1 MSGRRRRRAGAADAA
16 PERPRVAAA
25 EASPTG
31 AATPWAWLPAL
42 LVLVALAYQPAWHG
56 GLLWDDAAHV
66 TRPELRSLA
75 GLWRIWTEL
84 GATQQY
90 YPLLHS
96 AFWVQHAL
104 WGDAT
109 TGYHLVSLAAH
120 ATAAWLLALA
130 LLRLGASAGG
140 AGLAAVLF
148 ALHPVHVESVA
159 WISEQKNTLSAVL
172 GLAAALAYLRFDDT
186 RHERFRR
193 AALVS
198 FGLALLTKSVTALLA
213 PALVVVAWWRR
224 GRVDPRRDLWPLAPF
239 FALGGGAGLLTAW
252 LERAQIGAEGAAFD
266 LSAAERLAVA
276 GHAFWFHL
284 GKLAWPFDLAFV
296 YPRWDPSRLSL
307 LPTCAAVAVAL
318 ALFAVRA
325 RTRAPFAALAVY
337 ALLLFPALGFFNVYP
352 FRYSFV
358 ADHFQYLA
366 SVAPLSLAAAAI
378 AAAARRAW
386 PSPLAPALAGVL
398 VAAPLAVL
406 TWRQAH
412 DYADAERLYRA
423 TLARNPAAW
432 LAHNNLGL
440 LLWGDGRLAEARR
453 HLDEALR
460 LAPDVAE
467 HRLNVG
473 RLLLADGA
481 NAAALP
487 HLEAAV
493 QLDPWLVSAH
503 NNLGVALLRL
513 GRAEEAIPRFEEALR
528 RAPDLAEA
536 RANLANAHAVAGGTL
551 ARAGRLE
558 DAVRHL
564 EEAIRLDP
572 ARPEPRGDLG
582 IALQMLGRADE
593 GLAQLREAARL
604 RPDDAAMRNNLGA
617 ALLALGRREE
627 AAAEFEAALRLAPDL
642 AAARDNLARASG
654 AR

>member
-1 MSGRRRRRAGAADAA
+1 MSGRRRRRAGAPDAA
-16 PERPRVAAA
+16 PELTRIAA
-25 EASPTG
+25 EDPQAR
-31 AATPWAWLPAL
+31 AATPWALLVAL
-42 LVLVALAYQPAWHG
+42 LALVALAYQPAWHG
-56 GLLWDDAAHV
+56 GLLWDDAAHF

-104 WGDAT
+104 WGEAT

-120 ATAAWLLALA
+120 ATAAWLLALV
-130 LLRLGASAGG
+130 LLRSGAPAGG
-140 AGLAAVLF
+140 ASLAAVLF

-159 WISEQKNTLSAVL
+159 WISEQKNTLSAL
-172 GLAAALAYLRFDDT
+172 PCLAAALAYLHFDDT
-186 RHERFRR
+186 REERFRR
-193 AALVS
+193 AALAL
-198 FGLALLTKSVTALLA
+198 FALALLTKSVTALLA

-224 GRVDPRRDLWPLAPF
+224 GRVDLRRDLWPLAPF
-239 FALGGGAGLLTAW
+239 FVLGGGAGLFTAW

-266 LSAAERLAVA
+266 LAFAERLAVA
-276 GHAFWFHL
+276 GHAFWFYL
-284 GKLAWPFDLAFV
+284 SKLAWPLDLSFV
-296 YPRWDPSRLSL
+296 YPRWDPARLSL
-307 LPTCAAVAVAL
+307 LPAL
-318 ALFAVRA
+318 AAAAMAIGLFAIRA
-325 RTRAPFAALAVY
+325 RARAPFAAIATFGV
-337 ALLLFPALGFFNVYP
+337 LLFPALGFFNVYP

-366 SVAPLSLAAAAI
+366 SVAPLGLAAAAI

-398 VAAPLAVL
+398 VAAPLGVL
-406 TWRQAH
+406 TWQQAH

-423 TLARNPAAW
+423 TLARNPGAW

-440 LLWGDGRLAEARR
+440 LLWNDGRLAEARR
-453 HLDEALR
+453 HLEQALR
-460 LAPDVAE
+460 LAPEVAE

-481 NAAALP
+481 AADALP

-493 QLDPWLVSAH
+493 RLDPWLVSAH

-513 GRAEEAIPRFEEALR
+513 GRPGDAIPRFAEALR
-528 RAPDLAEA
+528 RAPELAEA
-536 RANLANAHAVAGGTL
+536 RTNLASAHAQAGGTL

-558 DAVRHL
+558 DALAHL

-572 ARPEPRGDLG
+572 VRPEPRSDLG
-582 IALQMLGRADE
+582 VALQMLGRAEE
-593 GLAQLREAARL
+593 GLVHLREAARL
-604 RPDDAAMRNNLGA
+604 RPDDAALRNNLGA
-617 ALLALGRREE
+617 ALLAAGRPEE
-627 AAAEFEAALRLAPDL
+627 AAAEFEAALRLAPDFD
-642 AAARDNLARASG
+642 AARANLTRARG
-654 AR
+654 PR